1 MKNVVKNA
9 VRGKGKRK
17 IAIVCVAVVSLCV
30 VAFGCERVQPS
41 GTETEHTGN
50 IQYVKT
56 ELGGCNLGSE
66 QKSSDTETKG
76 DTVIITISGDSV
88 HIFVGLNFACKEL
101 PFETRYEI
109 IDDVIV
115 IHIVDSGGEYYRCIC
130 YYTFDFVF
138 KYQGEINQKY
148 KILLHQT
155 HQSYGEEP
163 IFIFSEGIITNN
175 TKR

>member
-1 MKNVVKNA
+1 MKKGTVAILCSVVL
-9 VRGKGKRK
+9 
-17 IAIVCVAVVSLCV
+17 ILLAVV
-30 VAFGCERVQPS
+30 GCNKLKN
-41 GTETEHTGN
+41 TEN
-50 IQYVKT
+50 LQYIKT
-56 ELGGCNLGSE
+56 ELGGCNLRSE
-66 QKSSDTETKG
+66 QKSSDTETKS

-148 KILLHQT
+148 KILLHKNLRGD
-155 HQSYGEEP
+155 GEEP
-163 IFIFSEGIITNN
+163 ISIFSEGIITNN
-175 TKR
+175 IKH